1 MRLVLDTDVMLSAL
15 RSPAGASR
23 VLVLAAEAGAVVP
36 LVSVAM
42 MLEYEAVLKRPE
54 HRAAAGLTVADIDR
68 FLDYWAVL
76 AEPVVSHYSWR
87 PSIRDADDEMFVDA
101 AVNGGADLIVSFN
114 QADYRPADSRHSA
127 LGIPVCRPGD
137 VLRRLSW
144 RPAATMPFVFRRQ

>member
-23 VLVLAAEAGAVVP
+23 VLVLAADAGVVVP
-36 LVSVAM
+36 LVSVAV

-54 HRAAAGLTVADIDR
+54 HLTATGLTAVDVDR
-68 FLDYWAVL
+68 FLDHWAVL

-87 PSIRDADDEMFVDA
+87 PAIRDADDEMFVDV

-114 QADYRPADSRHSA
+114 QADYRPSDSHHSH
-127 LGIPVCRPGD
+127 LGILVCRPGD

-144 RPAATMPFVFRRQ
+144 RPAATMPFGFPRQ